1 MSESAK
7 DIQLLELKDTIAQL
21 NNLIKNQSE
30 IMAGLQKT
38 IDNLRLELSN
48 KQSELDYCKAKLFGA
63 SSEKS
68 KTPFEFLLES
78 RPNEKMTD
86 EQLDSLSPWNENV
99 KQICQNNS

>member
-38 IDNLRLELSN
+38 IDNLRL
-48 KQSELDYCKAKLFGA
+48 D
-63 SSEKS
+63 
-68 KTPFEFLLES
+68 
-78 RPNEKMTD
+78 
-86 EQLDSLSPWNENV
+86 V
-99 KQICQNNS
+99 KERYR

>member
-7 DIQLLELKDTIAQL
+7 DIQLLKLKDTIAQL

-48 KQSELDYCKAKLFGA
+48 KQSELDYCKAKLFW
-63 SSEKS
+63 SIK
-68 KTPFEFLLES
+68 
-78 RPNEKMTD
+78 
-86 EQLDSLSPWNENV
+86 
-99 KQICQNNS
+99 

>member
-7 DIQLLELKDTIAQL
+7 DIQLLKLKDTITQL

-48 KQSELDYCKAKLFGA
+48 KQSEFDYCKRSFLNLSKKK
-63 SSEKS
+63 STSEEMLNLTVIVFPL
-68 KTPFEFLLES
+68 KT
-78 RPNEKMTD
+78 ND
-86 EQLDSLSPWNENV
+86 D
-99 KQICQNNS
+99 

>member
-48 KQSELDYCKAKLFGA
+48 KQSELVI
-63 SSEKS
+63 
-68 KTPFEFLLES
+68 
-78 RPNEKMTD
+78 
-86 EQLDSLSPWNENV
+86 V
-99 KQICQNNS
+99 KQSCLEHQVRNQRHLFRDS

>member
-68 KTPFEFLLES
+68 KTPFPGQLNLLEIW
-78 RPNEKMTD
+78 KMT
-86 EQLDSLSPWNENV
+86 ELLNL
-99 KQICQNNS
+99 

>member
-1 MSESAK
+1 MRKNAAESLILLHFHVFMVYFKYYKSGEKIMSESAK

-38 IDNLRLELSN
+38 IDNLRLELIN
-48 KQSELDYCKAKLFGA
+48 KQSELDYCKAKLFGT

-68 KTPFEFLLES
+68 KTPF
-78 RPNEKMTD
+78 P
-86 EQLDSLSPWNENV
+86 
-99 KQICQNNS
+99 

>member
-7 DIQLLELKDTIAQL
+7 DIQLLKLKDTIAQL

-48 KQSELDYCKAKLFGA
+48 KQSELD
-63 SSEKS
+63 
-68 KTPFEFLLES
+68 LL
-78 RPNEKMTD
+78 
-86 EQLDSLSPWNENV
+86 
-99 KQICQNNS
+99 